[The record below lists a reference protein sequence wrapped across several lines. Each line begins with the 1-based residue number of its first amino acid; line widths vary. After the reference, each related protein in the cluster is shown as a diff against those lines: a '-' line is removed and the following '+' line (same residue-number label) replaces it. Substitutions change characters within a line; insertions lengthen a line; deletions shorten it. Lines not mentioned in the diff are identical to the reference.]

1 MHFVITF
8 GFLISTKFDVNI
20 ENENSVALNKKVTKK
35 QQHKKKAR
43 GKNNHNNAEIKSNKH
58 NNTEIKPNT
67 VNIGKI
73 LAEAHVE
80 YELLPGY
87 TFKFDCRC
95 WETATK
101 IYTENADWCLRP
113 IVHENNLWVVFSIHH
128 EVDLNE
134 VQLQKF
140 FDYVITYQIF
150 PGNNKFYDRAKKDKV
165 KQFYTHA
172 NTINIKHN
180 DFLEIYPSELEPIT
194 KSKPEPIIV
203 KHETDG
209 EFSIISYLDVI
220 PDNRHQYKFWR
231 MMKKEKFPSEPATIE
246 FVPSTEVKVPLKSK
260 KLKNMK
266 TQEMTVQMSLTT
278 RNLFSDMGTI
288 TCYTRKSQIP
298 NILSI
303 FIYTQCDNILSNN
316 KLRRKFNNISIK
328 LEKVSNIPNNIII
341 QKGFN
346 YLYVKINFIDK
357 IIITPYYIPTKTIY
371 FDFMNCFM
379 NNEFQAE
386 ELISF
391 LGTKSLTLQVIGV
404 RNKNTSKSSIYTS
417 RTPSKEMFIREQE
430 DVLLGFASFDISDLL
445 RGLWEIRLNGNM
457 IQPNNMHC
465 ININNSSDE
474 ISPFTQDILPLL
486 DTVIK
491 IKVRLA
497 HDLGMIYRM
506 VLEKVHTLNRIFL
519 ILDDHQLADSI
530 LAGVFSHNC
539 KLFSKIHSL
548 SEDIVLKVK

>member
-231 MMKKEKFPSEPATIE
+231 MMKKEKFPSEPVTIE

-278 RNLFSDMGTI
+278 RNLFSG
-288 TCYTRKSQIP
+288 
-298 NILSI
+298 
-303 FIYTQCDNILSNN
+303 
-316 KLRRKFNNISIK
+316 
-328 LEKVSNIPNNIII
+328 
-341 QKGFN
+341 G
-346 YLYVKINFIDK
+346 
-357 IIITPYYIPTKTIY
+357 
-371 FDFMNCFM
+371 
-379 NNEFQAE
+379 
-386 ELISF
+386 
-391 LGTKSLTLQVIGV
+391 
-404 RNKNTSKSSIYTS
+404 
-417 RTPSKEMFIREQE
+417 
-430 DVLLGFASFDISDLL
+430 LL
-445 RGLWEIRLNGNM
+445 RLKLSEPLEIRL
-457 IQPNNMHC
+457 Q
-465 ININNSSDE
+465 
-474 ISPFTQDILPLL
+474 Q
-486 DTVIK
+486 
-491 IKVRLA
+491 
-497 HDLGMIYRM
+497 HDLYIGETKKTHRAYVMRTIGLMELTTTMI
-506 VLEKVHTLNRIFL
+506 
-519 ILDDHQLADSI
+519 
-530 LAGVFSHNC
+530 
-539 KLFSKIHSL
+539 SL
-548 SEDIVLKVK
+548 SQKCLFPKADAAIAILEDISNHCL